1 MISVTSLVP
10 RPLPD
15 LISQLWRKIW
25 VWPENEAKVSTAQ
38 ETFAVI
44 RQTSPQNSGGRN
56 SVVGVLAAQ
65 TRGPGPILRD

>member
-1 MISVTSLVP
+1 M
-10 RPLPD
+10 
-15 LISQLWRKIW
+15 
-25 VWPENEAKVSTAQ
+25 WPENEAKVSTAQ
-38 ETFAVI
+38 ETLAVI